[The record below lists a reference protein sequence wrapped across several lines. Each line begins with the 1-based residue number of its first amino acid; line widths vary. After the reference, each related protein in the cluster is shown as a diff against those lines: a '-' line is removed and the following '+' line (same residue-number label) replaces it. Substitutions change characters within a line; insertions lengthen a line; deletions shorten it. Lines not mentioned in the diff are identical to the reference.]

1 MANATTN
8 ELFILKWMKIYVAGR
23 LLFIAERM
31 LWLGSACN
39 KLAKALLAR
48 NQRSW
53 QLFAATLLHGTPSI
67 RPSLAAAAA
76 ASTVAPSS
84 ANFASSAGSS
94 PQRA

>member
-48 NQRSW
+48 N
-53 QLFAATLLHGTPSI
+53 
-67 RPSLAAAAA
+67 
-76 ASTVAPSS
+76 
-84 ANFASSAGSS
+84 
-94 PQRA
+94 